1 MGAPSV
7 SRSVADPELSLGQRT
22 GFAAALAVAMGTGT
36 FPGFAF
42 GVLAPFLVT
51 EMGLS
56 RVELGLLTTVFFSVG
71 GVGSLS
77 AGSAVDRFGARRVM
91 VTAFVVVAGALV
103 AMAAAPTYPWLLVAA
118 AAAGLSLA
126 TGNPSTNKAIS
137 ERLRPGQRGLITGVK
152 QAGVQVGA
160 FLTGATLAPAAA
172 VWGWRP
178 ALLASTLVPVAGV
191 GLALAAVPRD
201 RPQRVRREGGPRP
214 PLRPVVRDLAI
225 YAFLMGGA
233 VAAINA
239 YLPLYAVERLSMS
252 VPLAGAV
259 AATIGLV
266 GVVSRVAWGW
276 GSERLPTYTMPL
288 MVLAFGA
295 TVSIAAILL
304 APAVGAWALWPAAVV
319 FGATAVTWNAVGM
332 LALLVEVEA
341 ADAGRASGI
350 VLFGFYTGFVGSP
363 LVFGA
368 FVDAT
373 GSYVP
378 AWATVFLVLA
388 LAGALVLF
396 RHRSPHRSPQG
407 EEVAWT

>member
-1 MGAPSV
+1 MGAPSADC
-7 SRSVADPELSLGQRT
+7 SVADPELSLGQRT

-91 VTAFVVVAGALV
+91 VTAFVLVAAAVV
-103 AMAAAPTYPWLLVAA
+103 AMAASPTYPWLLVAA

-126 TGNPSTNKAIS
+126 TGNPATNKAIS

-160 FLTGATLAPAAA
+160 FLTGALLAPAATI
-172 VWGWRP
+172 WGWRP
-178 ALLASTLVPVAGV
+178 ALLTSTLVPIAGL
-191 GLALAAVPRD
+191 GLTLAAVPRD
-201 RPQRVRREGGPRP
+201 RPQPVRGEGPRP
-214 PLRPVVRDLAI
+214 PLRPVVRDLAV

-276 GSERLPTYTMPL
+276 GSERLQTYTMPL

-295 TVSIAAILL
+295 TVAIAMILL
-304 APAVGAWALWPAAVV
+304 APALGAWALWPAAVV

-363 LVFGA
+363 LLFGA

-378 AWATVFLVLA
+378 AWATVLLVLA

-396 RHRSPHRSPQG
+396 RHRSPHRSLQG